1 MVESLYMRYLCLRI
15 LVHARVGDR
24 ASGCFVQ
31 PLREVA
37 GMASERLLRA
47 VMRSGVYAQ
56 VIRPSQDGAK
66 ATHSEWLSQSLSD
79 GERE

>member
-15 LVHARVGDR
+15 LVHARVGER
-24 ASGCFVQ
+24 AS
-31 PLREVA
+31 EVA

-47 VMRSGVYAQ
+47 VVRSGVYAQ

-66 ATHSEWLSQSLSD
+66 ATHSESLSQSLSD